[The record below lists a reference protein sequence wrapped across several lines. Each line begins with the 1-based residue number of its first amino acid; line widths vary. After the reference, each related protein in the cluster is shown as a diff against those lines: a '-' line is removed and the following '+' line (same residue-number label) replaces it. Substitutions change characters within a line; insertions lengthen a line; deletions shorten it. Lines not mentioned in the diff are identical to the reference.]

1 MRKNIPAYQSEN
13 MALFVRYIPD
23 KEAFEFST
31 IDSALDFI
39 MGNTLLSCTQ
49 RFCERRNLQWQNKLH
64 RKPCMK

>member
-39 MGNTLLSCTQ
+39 MGKASLTLLTESSTQ
-49 RFCERRNLQWQNKLH
+49 KTKL
-64 RKPCMK
+64 KF